1 MEQNDSTQ
9 TKELTGTQE
18 NVIVGVVAVLLTA
31 LLLIFVGWPRI
42 EYWFSTPIIWNDPDY
57 ITVEAVDKKE
67 TDNRIYLQINV
78 FNASSQQI
86 TSYDLDIVC
95 GSAVYPY
102 GGFSSWEDGVWR
114 DGHTL
119 SKLISVNKD
128 RYDRYD
134 RAFFKALAG
143 KDVEDIKL
151 KVHVRELYSG
161 DEKLVKQ
168 TGLVKI
174 IGLAVI
180 SVVSGLLVAK
190 ANIQNQWLR
199 LLLKLLCVPSLV
211 VLFVLMIA
219 VSSSGESGNS
229 EATGRSE
236 ADANARR
243 RAAENYKRAAGH
255 KAGAVMTGRPQD
267 AARAQ
272 RDMDRAM
279 ADMLVPGGSQTDSA
293 RKRAAEEYK
302 RQAGHKAGAAIHGN
316 RENAARAQGQMDK
329 AFADM
334 IAANNSQA
342 KKEYQK
348 WAQHKA
354 SAEMRGNQH
363 DAAFAQRQMD
373 RYMADMLQGK

>member
-1 MEQNDSTQ
+1 MEQNYTTQ
-9 TKELTGTQE
+9 TKKLTGTQE
-18 NVIVGVVAVLLTA
+18 NVIVGVIAVLLTVF
-31 LLLIFVGWPRI
+31 LFVFVGWDGLKN
-42 EYWFSTPIIWNDPDY
+42 WFSTPLIWHDPDGV
-57 ITVEAVDKKE
+57 TAEAQLKEE
-67 TDNRIYLQINV
+67 TDDEIQLLIYV
-78 FNASSQQI
+78 DSGFTKRI
-86 TSYDLDIVC
+86 TSYHLDIVC
-95 GSAVYPY
+95 GSAVYTIRDNY
-102 GGFSSWEDGVWR
+102 GKNGEYVIAKRICVEKDG
-114 DGHTL
+114 D
-119 SKLISVNKD
+119 NAD
-128 RYDRYD
+128 FY
-134 RAFFKALAG
+134 KALSG

-151 KVHVRELYSG
+151 KVHVRSLYSG

-168 TGLVKI
+168 SGLVKI

-190 ANIQNQWLR
+190 ANINNQWLR

-211 VLFVLMIA
+211 VLFVLMVA
-219 VSSSGESGNS
+219 VSSSGDSGS
-229 EATGRSE
+229 SVATGRSA
-236 ADANARR
+236 ADANARN
-243 RAAENYKRAAGH
+243 RAAAEYKRQSGL

-267 AARAQ
+267 
-272 RDMDRAM
+272 
-279 ADMLVPGGSQTDSA
+279 
-293 RKRAAEEYK
+293 
-302 RQAGHKAGAAIHGN
+302 
-316 RENAARAQGQMDK
+316 AARAQGQMDK

>member
-1 MEQNDSTQ
+1 MEQNQTNQ
-9 TKELTGTQE
+9 TKKLTGTQE
-18 NVIVGVVAVLLTA
+18 NVIVGVVAVLLTVF
-31 LLLIFVGWPRI
+31 LFVFVGWGGLKN
-42 EYWFSTPIIWNDPDY
+42 WFSTPLIWHDPDY
-57 ITVEAVDKKE
+57 ITVEALSKKE
-67 TDNRIYLQINV
+67 TDDDIFLQIYIKND
-78 FNASSQQI
+78 SYKRI
-86 TSYDLDIVC
+86 TSYKLDIVC
-95 GSAVYPY
+95 GSSVYTIGDVY
-102 GGFSSWEDGVWR
+102 FGEGEYNIAESIYVKKDGS
-114 DGHTL
+114 DA
-119 SKLISVNKD
+119 D
-128 RYDRYD
+128 FY
-134 RAFFKALAG
+134 KALSG
-143 KDVEDIKL
+143 KDVKDIKL

-180 SVVSGLLVAK
+180 SVLSGLLVAK
-190 ANIQNQWLR
+190 ANIKNQWLR

-211 VLFVLMIA
+211 VLFVLIVA
-219 VSSSGESGNS
+219 VSSSDNSGS
-229 EATGRSE
+229 SVATGRSA
-236 ADANARR
+236 ADANARS
-243 RAAENYKRAAGH
+243 RASENYKQQSGY

-302 RQAGHKAGAAIHGN
+302 RQAGHKAGAVIHGN

-373 RYMADMLQGK
+373 RYMAEMLQGK

>member
-1 MEQNDSTQ
+1 MEQNHTNQ
-9 TKELTGTQE
+9 IKKLTGTQE

-31 LLLIFVGWPRI
+31 LLLIFIGWPRI

-67 TDNRIYLQINV
+67 TDDDIFLQIYIKND
-78 FNASSQQI
+78 SYKRI
-86 TSYDLDIVC
+86 TDYELDIVC
-95 GSAVYPY
+95 GSSDYTIGDLYFGEGEYNIAESIYVKK
-102 GGFSSWEDGVWR
+102 DGP
-114 DGHTL
+114 DA
-119 SKLISVNKD
+119 
-128 RYDRYD
+128 
-134 RAFFKALAG
+134 AFYKALSG

-151 KVHVRELYSG
+151 KVHVRSLYSG

-229 EATGRSE
+229 EATGRSA
-236 ADANARR
+236 ADANARS
-243 RAAENYKRAAGH
+243 RAAEEYKRQAGY

-272 RDMDRAM
+272 RGMDRAI

-302 RQAGHKAGAAIHGN
+302 RQAGHKAGAVIHGN
-316 RENAARAQGQMDK
+316 RENAARAQGQMDR

-342 KKEYQK
+342 KKEYQR

-354 SAEMRGNQH
+354 NAEMHGNKR
-363 DAAFAQRQMD
+363 DAAFAQQQMD

>member
-1 MEQNDSTQ
+1 MEQNQTNQ
-9 TKELTGTQE
+9 TKKLTGTQE
-18 NVIVGVVAVLLTA
+18 NVIVGAVAVLLTVF
-31 LLLIFVGWPRI
+31 LFVFVGWDGLKN
-42 EYWFSTPIIWNDPDY
+42 WFSTPLIWLHTDCV
-57 ITVEAVDKKE
+57 TAEAQLKKE
-67 TDNRIYLQINV
+67 TDDEIQLLIYAVNE
-78 FNASSQQI
+78 FHRPI
-86 TSYDLDIVC
+86 TSYHLDIIC
-95 GSAVYPY
+95 DSAVYTIRDNY
-102 GGFSSWEDGVWR
+102 GKNGEFVIANRICVEKNGPHADF
-114 DGHTL
+114 
-119 SKLISVNKD
+119 
-128 RYDRYD
+128 Y
-134 RAFFKALAG
+134 KALSG

-151 KVHVRELYSG
+151 KVHVRSLYSG

-190 ANIQNQWLR
+190 ANIKNQWLR

-211 VLFVLMIA
+211 VLFVLIVA
-219 VSSSGESGNS
+219 VSSSDNSGNS
-229 EATGRSE
+229 VATGRSA
-236 ADANARR
+236 ADANARS
-243 RAAENYKRAAGH
+243 RAAEEYKRQSGH

-267 AARAQ
+267 
-272 RDMDRAM
+272 
-279 ADMLVPGGSQTDSA
+279 
-293 RKRAAEEYK
+293 
-302 RQAGHKAGAAIHGN
+302 
-316 RENAARAQGQMDK
+316 AARAQGQMDK

-354 SAEMRGNQH
+354 NAEMRGNQH

>member
-1 MEQNDSTQ
+1 MEQNHTNQ
-9 TKELTGTQE
+9 TKKLTGTQE
-18 NVIVGVVAVLLTA
+18 NVIVGAVAVLLTA
-31 LLLIFVGWPRI
+31 LLLIFVGWSRI
-42 EYWFSTPIIWNDPDY
+42 GYWFSTPFTWQDPDY
-57 ITVEAVDKKE
+57 ITVGAVDKNE
-67 TDNRIYLQINV
+67 TADRIDLQIYVINT
-78 FNASSQQI
+78 SSQRI

-95 GSAVYPY
+95 DTAVYSL
-102 GGFSSWEDGVWR
+102 SSVFGWGDGR
-114 DGHTL
+114 TL
-119 SKLISVNKD
+119 SEQISVDKD
-128 RYDRYD
+128 GYDA
-134 RAFFKALAG
+134 AFFKALSG
-143 KDVEDIKL
+143 KDLEDIKL

-190 ANIQNQWLR
+190 ANIKNQWLR
-199 LLLKLLCVPSLV
+199 LLLKLLCIPSLV
-211 VLFVLMIA
+211 VLFVLMVA
-219 VSSSGESGNS
+219 VSSSDNSGS
-229 EATGRSE
+229 SVATGRSA
-236 ADANARR
+236 ADANARN
-243 RAAENYKRAAGH
+243 RAAENYKQQSGY

-272 RDMDRAM
+272 RVMDRAM
-279 ADMLVPGGSQTDSA
+279 ADMLVPGGSQSDSA

-302 RQAGHKAGAAIHGN
+302 RQAGHKAGAAIHGD

-354 SAEMRGNQH
+354 NAEMRGNQH
-363 DAAFAQRQMD
+363 DAAFAQQQMD
-373 RYMADMLQGK
+373 RHLAEMLKGR

>member
-1 MEQNDSTQ
+1 MEQNYTTQ
-9 TKELTGTQE
+9 TKKLTGTQE
-18 NVIVGVVAVLLTA
+18 NVVVGVVAVLLTVF
-31 LLLIFVGWPRI
+31 LFVFVGWDGLKN
-42 EYWFSTPIIWNDPDY
+42 WFSTPLIWHDPDY
-57 ITVEAVDKKE
+57 ITVEALSKEE
-67 TDNRIYLQINV
+67 TDDDILLQIYIN
-78 FNASSQQI
+78 NDSYKRI
-86 TSYDLDIVC
+86 TSYELDIVC
-95 GSAVYPY
+95 GSSVYTIGDVY
-102 GGFSSWEDGVWR
+102 FGEGEYNIAESIYVKKDGS
-114 DGHTL
+114 DA
-119 SKLISVNKD
+119 D
-128 RYDRYD
+128 FY
-134 RAFFKALAG
+134 KALAG
-143 KDVEDIKL
+143 KDVKDIKL
-151 KVHVRELYSG
+151 NVHVRELYSG

-180 SVVSGLLVAK
+180 SVLSGLLVAK
-190 ANIQNQWLR
+190 ANIKNQWLR

-211 VLFVLMIA
+211 VLFVLMVA
-219 VSSSGESGNS
+219 VSSSGDSGS
-229 EATGRSE
+229 SVATGRSA
-236 ADANARR
+236 ADANTRS
-243 RAAENYKRAAGH
+243 RAAENYKQQSGY

-272 RDMDRAM
+272 RGMDRAM

-334 IAANNSQA
+334 IAAKNSQA

-354 SAEMRGNQH
+354 NAEMRGNQH

>member
-1 MEQNDSTQ
+1 MEQNYTTQ
-9 TKELTGTQE
+9 TKKLTGTQE
-18 NVIVGVVAVLLTA
+18 NVVVGVVAVLLTVF
-31 LLLIFVGWPRI
+31 LFVFVGWDGLKN
-42 EYWFSTPIIWNDPDY
+42 WFSTPLIWHDPDY
-57 ITVEAVDKKE
+57 ITVEALSKEE
-67 TDNRIYLQINV
+67 TDDDILLQIYIN
-78 FNASSQQI
+78 NDSYKRI
-86 TSYDLDIVC
+86 TSYELDIVC
-95 GSAVYPY
+95 GSSVYTIGDVY
-102 GGFSSWEDGVWR
+102 FGEGEYNIAESIYVKKDGS
-114 DGHTL
+114 DA
-119 SKLISVNKD
+119 D
-128 RYDRYD
+128 FY
-134 RAFFKALAG
+134 KALAG
-143 KDVEDIKL
+143 KDVKDIKL

-190 ANIQNQWLR
+190 ANIKNQWLR

-211 VLFVLMIA
+211 VLFVLIVA
-219 VSSSGESGNS
+219 VSSPDNSGSS
-229 EATGRSE
+229 A
-236 ADANARR
+236 ADANARS
-243 RAAENYKRAAGH
+243 RAAENYKRQSGH
-255 KAGAVMTGRPQD
+255 KSGALMTGRKQD

-272 RDMDRAM
+272 RGMDRAM

-316 RENAARAQGQMDK
+316 REDAARAQGQMDK

-342 KKEYQK
+342 KKEYQR

-354 SAEMRGNQH
+354 SAEMRGNLH

>member
-1 MEQNDSTQ
+1 MEQNHTNQ
-9 TKELTGTQE
+9 IKKLTGTQE
-18 NVIVGVVAVLLTA
+18 NVIVGAVAVLLTVF
-31 LLLIFVGWPRI
+31 LFVFVGWDGLKD
-42 EYWFSTPIIWNDPDY
+42 WFSKPLIWHDPDG
-57 ITVEAVDKKE
+57 ITAEAQLKEE
-67 TDNRIYLQINV
+67 TDDEIQLLIYIDSG
-78 FNASSQQI
+78 FHKRI
-86 TSYDLDIVC
+86 TSYHMDIIC
-95 GSAVYPY
+95 GSAVYTIQKTYPGEGEY
-102 GGFSSWEDGVWR
+102 LIAKRICVKKDGP
-114 DGHTL
+114 DA
-119 SKLISVNKD
+119 
-128 RYDRYD
+128 
-134 RAFFKALAG
+134 AFYKALSG
-143 KDVEDIKL
+143 KDVEDIHL
-151 KVHVRELYSG
+151 KIHVRELYSG
-161 DEKLVKQ
+161 DKKLVKQ

-180 SVVSGLLVAK
+180 SVASGILVAGEFIK
-190 ANIQNQWLR
+190 NQWLR
-199 LLLKLLCVPSLV
+199 MLLKLLCVPTLV
-211 VLFVLMIA
+211 VLVAVLLIFSMA
-219 VSSSGESGNS
+219 GSSDNS
-229 EATGRSE
+229 TATGRSE
-236 ADANARR
+236 ADANARS
-243 RAAENYKRAAGH
+243 RAAENYKQQSGY

-272 RDMDRAM
+272 RGMDRAM

-302 RQAGHKAGAAIHGN
+302 RQAGHKAGAAIHGD

-334 IAANNSQA
+334 IAAKNSQA

>member
-1 MEQNDSTQ
+1 MEQNHTNQ
-9 TKELTGTQE
+9 PKKLTGTQE
-18 NVIVGVVAVLLTA
+18 NVIVGVVAVLLTVF
-31 LLLIFVGWPRI
+31 LFVFVGWDGLKN
-42 EYWFSTPIIWNDPDY
+42 WFSTPLIWLHSDCV
-57 ITVEAVDKKE
+57 TAKAHLKEE
-67 TDNRIYLQINV
+67 TDDEIQLL
-78 FNASSQQI
+78 I
-86 TSYDLDIVC
+86 TAVSEFYKPITRYHLDIIC
-95 GSAVYPY
+95 DSAVYTIRDNY
-102 GGFSSWEDGVWR
+102 GKKGNLVIEKRLYVKKAGP
-114 DGHTL
+114 
-119 SKLISVNKD
+119 NA
-128 RYDRYD
+128 
-134 RAFFKALAG
+134 AFYKALAG
-143 KDVEDIKL
+143 KDLEDIKL
-151 KVHVRELYSG
+151 KVHVRSLYSG

-180 SVVSGLLVAK
+180 SVLSGLLVAK
-190 ANIQNQWLR
+190 ANIKNQWLR

-211 VLFVLMIA
+211 VLFVLMVA
-219 VSSSGESGNS
+219 VSSSDNSGNS
-229 EATGRSE
+229 VATGRSV
-236 ADANARR
+236 ADANARS
-243 RAAENYKRAAGH
+243 RAAENYKRQSGH

-272 RDMDRAM
+272 RGMDRAM

-293 RKRAAEEYK
+293 RKSAAEQYK
-302 RQAGHKAGAAIHGN
+302 RAAGHKAGAAIHGN

-342 KKEYQK
+342 KKEYQR

>member
-1 MEQNDSTQ
+1 MEQNYTTQ
-9 TKELTGTQE
+9 TKKLTGTQE
-18 NVIVGVVAVLLTA
+18 NVIVGAVAVLLTVF
-31 LLLIFVGWPRI
+31 LFVFVGWDGLKN
-42 EYWFSTPIIWNDPDY
+42 WFSTPLIWHDPDY
-57 ITVEAVDKKE
+57 ITVEALSKKE
-67 TDNRIYLQINV
+67 TDDDILLQIYIKND
-78 FNASSQQI
+78 SYKRI
-86 TSYDLDIVC
+86 TSYKLDIVC
-95 GSAVYPY
+95 GSSVYTIGDVY
-102 GGFSSWEDGVWR
+102 FGEGEYNIAESIYVKKDGPNA
-114 DGHTL
+114 DF
-119 SKLISVNKD
+119 
-128 RYDRYD
+128 Y
-134 RAFFKALAG
+134 KALSG
-143 KDVEDIKL
+143 KDVEDIQL
-151 KVHVRELYSG
+151 KVHVRKLYSG

-190 ANIQNQWLR
+190 ANIKNQWLR

-211 VLFVLMIA
+211 VLFVLMVA
-219 VSSSGESGNS
+219 VSSSGDSGS
-229 EATGRSE
+229 SVATGRSA
-236 ADANARR
+236 ADANARS
-243 RAAENYKRAAGH
+243 RAAENYKRQSDH

-272 RDMDRAM
+272 
-279 ADMLVPGGSQTDSA
+279 
-293 RKRAAEEYK
+293 
-302 RQAGHKAGAAIHGN
+302 
-316 RENAARAQGQMDK
+316 GQMDK
-329 AFADM
+329 SFADM

>member
-1 MEQNDSTQ
+1 MEQNHTNQ
-9 TKELTGTQE
+9 IKKLTGTQE
-18 NVIVGVVAVLLTA
+18 NVIVGAVAVLLTVF
-31 LLLIFVGWPRI
+31 LFVFVGWDGLKD
-42 EYWFSTPIIWNDPDY
+42 WFSKPLIWHDPDG
-57 ITVEAVDKKE
+57 ITAEAQLKEE
-67 TDNRIYLQINV
+67 TDDEIQLLIYIDSG
-78 FNASSQQI
+78 FHKRI
-86 TSYDLDIVC
+86 TSYHMDIIC
-95 GSAVYPY
+95 GSAVYTIQKTYPGEGEY
-102 GGFSSWEDGVWR
+102 LIAKRICVKKDGP
-114 DGHTL
+114 DA
-119 SKLISVNKD
+119 
-128 RYDRYD
+128 
-134 RAFFKALAG
+134 AFYKALSG
-143 KDVEDIKL
+143 KDVEDIHL
-151 KVHVRELYSG
+151 KIHVRELYSG
-161 DEKLVKQ
+161 DKKLVKQ

-174 IGLAVI
+174 IGLAVV
-180 SVVSGLLVAK
+180 SVVSGLLVTM
-190 ANIQNQWLR
+190 ANIKNQWLR

-211 VLFVLMIA
+211 LLFAVIVLISFA
-219 VSSSGESGNS
+219 GSSDSSVK
-229 EATGRSE
+229 TGRSA
-236 ADANARR
+236 ADANARN
-243 RAAENYKRAAGH
+243 RAAEEYKRQSGY

-354 SAEMRGNQH
+354 NAEMRGKQR